1 MTCLILAQLEE
12 VIRQRIKEGSPQSY
26 TYRLYTAGTP
36 YIARKVAEEAV
47 EAAIAAIAEGRQRT
61 VEEAADLLYHLLVFL
76 AAQGLTLNDICAEL
90 EKRMK
95 K

>member
-1 MTCLILAQLEE
+1 MTCQILAQLEE
-12 VIRQRIKEGSPQSY
+12 VIRQRIKEGNPQSY
-26 TYRLYTAGTP
+26 TYRLYTARTP
-36 YIARKVAEEAV
+36 HIARKVAEEAV

-61 VEEAADLLYHLLVFL
+61 VEEAADLIYHLLVLL

>member
-1 MTCLILAQLEE
+1 MSCDVLRKLEE
-12 VIRQRIKEGSPQSY
+12 VIRQRIKEANPQSY

-36 YIARKVAEEAV
+36 HIARKVAEEAV
-47 EAAIAAIAEGRQRT
+47 ETAVAAIAEGRQRT
-61 VEEAADLLYHLLVFL
+61 VEETADLMYHLLVLL
-76 AAQGLTLNDICAEL
+76 ATQNLTLNDICAEL

>member
-1 MTCLILAQLEE
+1 
-12 VIRQRIKEGSPQSY
+12 
-26 TYRLYTAGTP
+26 
-36 YIARKVAEEAV
+36 V

-61 VEEAADLLYHLLVFL
+61 VEEAADLIYHLLVLL

-90 EKRMK
+90 EKRIK

>member
-1 MTCLILAQLEE
+1 MTCQVLAQLEE
-12 VIRQRIKEGSPQSY
+12 VIRQRIREGNPQSY
-26 TYRLYTAGTP
+26 TYRLYTAGALH
-36 YIARKVAEEAV
+36 IARKVAEEAV
-47 EAAIAAIAEGRQRT
+47 ETAIAAIAEGKQRT
-61 VEEAADLLYHLLVFL
+61 VEEAADLIYHLLVLL